1 MATQVAVRIPDDH
14 LALIDAAVRAGRYAS
29 RAAAVR
35 AGVDQLLREERD
47 HEIAE
52 RYARGYGK
60 HPQEEWV
67 GQAGLAAGAESVERE
82 VNAFRARR

>member
-1 MATQVAVRIPDDH
+1 M
-14 LALIDAAVRAGRYAS
+14 IDAAVRAGRYES

-47 HEIAE
+47 REIAE
-52 RYARGYGK
+52 RYARGYGEY
-60 HPQEEWV
+60 PQEEWV

-82 VNAFRARR
+82 ANASRARR